1 MSSLT
6 IGEIKKLLRSS
17 AEPEPEVLA
26 ALERDPRQGAQALL
40 ASYRAKELRLREE
53 RARLHLLY
61 NYERQLAA
69 NGYSSVCGVDEAG
82 RGPLAGPMVVAGVIL
97 SSEAFLPG
105 LNDSKKLSPAA
116 REKLY
121 EEILRQ
127 ALAVQV
133 AVVSVATIDRLNIY
147 QAAKQGFK
155 QVIERL
161 DPRPSAAITDAMPLD
176 FADIKVLS
184 LIHGDALSASVA
196 AASII
201 AKVTRDRLML
211 DLDKIYPLYG
221 FAKHKGYG
229 SKEHMEALAR
239 FGPCPQHRRS
249 FEPVKSMAAGPAEFK
264 ENVLYSPLAGQYR
277 ADF

>member
-17 AEPEPEVLA
+17 AGPEPEVLA
-26 ALERDPRQGAQALL
+26 ALEQDPRQGAQALL
-40 ASYRAKELRLREE
+40 ASYRTKELRLREE

-69 NGYSSVCGVDEAG
+69 NGYSSICGVDEAG

-97 SSEAFLPG
+97 PPEAFLPG
-105 LNDSKKLSPAA
+105 LNDSKKLSSAA

-121 EEILRQ
+121 EKILRQ

-161 DPRPSAAITDAMPLD
+161 DPRPAAAITDAMPLD

-211 DLDKIYPLYG
+211 DLDKLYPLYG

-249 FEPVKSMAAGPAEFK
+249 FEPVRSMYVGPAEFK
-264 ENVLYSPLAGQYR
+264 EDVLYSPLAGQYR
-277 ADF
+277 TDF